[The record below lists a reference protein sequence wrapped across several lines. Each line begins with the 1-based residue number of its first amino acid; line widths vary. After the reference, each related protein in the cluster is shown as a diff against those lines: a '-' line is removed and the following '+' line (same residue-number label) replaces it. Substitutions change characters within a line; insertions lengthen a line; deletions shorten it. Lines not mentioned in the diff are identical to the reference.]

1 MKQDYNESDFGPDE
15 VAEVA
20 VGNDFT
26 SYPFNA
32 MKYDYNASIPNLIG
46 SNGLTIDSEIINNSL
61 IDCDH
66 IQRIKKD
73 VELLANDTGRDLKAL
88 QSELYYI
95 SAEIYGNKAIAD
107 ERIEKLQKELQEFK
121 KDTNKFLRHLIDT
134 SITLSVAIVFILIL
148 IIFYS
153 K

>member
-1 MKQDYNESDFGPDE
+1 MKYHYSASDFGFGA
-15 VAEVA
+15 V

-73 VELLANDTGRDLKAL
+73 VELLANDTSKDLNAL
-88 QSELYYI
+88 QSELYHI

-121 KDTNKFLRHLIDT
+121 KATNEFQRHLIGT

-148 IIFYS
+148 ISFYY

>member
-1 MKQDYNESDFGPDE
+1 MKQDYNKSDFGFGA
-15 VAEVA
+15 V

-73 VELLANDTGRDLKAL
+73 VELLANDTSKDLNAL
-88 QSELYYI
+88 QSELHYI
-95 SAEIYGNKAIAD
+95 SAEIYGNKAITE
-107 ERIEKLQKELQEFK
+107 ERMEKLQKELQEFK
-121 KDTNKFLRHLIDT
+121 KATNKFLRHLIDT
-134 SITLSVAIVFILIL
+134 SIILSIAIVFILIL
-148 IIFYS
+148 ICFYY